1 MSPRLET
8 RLSSERVMPDL
19 ERLWLSPPLLF
30 LGSGELVVVDSAG
43 LCLCGL
49 GDRRVVMGMGWQ
61 VEGE

>member
-1 MSPRLET
+1 
-8 RLSSERVMPDL
+8 MPDL